1 MNDTEKSHF
10 WLSGDMMR
18 VLSTGEIQATQM
30 LIGFAMAALV
40 GCRFLPSRWR
50 QFAGIALTIAY
61 IAGGIAG
68 LLYLLTR

>member
-1 MNDTEKSHF
+1 MNDTNASHF

-18 VLSTGEIQATQM
+18 VLSPGEMQAAQT

-68 LLYLLTR
+68 FLYLLAR